1 MVWLRYEDV
10 LEHVLPA
17 CVLMPPSFLSKIA
30 FFKDK
35 KNKTLPHRSIEV
47 SIGSD
52 DRQNFM
58 KTHVFGLGPPLA
70 PKCKQ
75 RLESGQDLSGRA
87 DIPVPK
93 LVISPMGL
101 LRTPWGGR
109 HPGLA

>member
-1 MVWLRYEDV
+1 MS
-10 LEHVLPA
+10 
-17 CVLMPPSFLSKIA
+17 PSFLSKID
-30 FFKDK
+30 FFKER
-35 KNKTLPHRSIEV
+35 KTKLLPHRSIGG
-47 SIGSD
+47 SIVSD
-52 DRQNFM
+52 DRQNFL